1 MAHIRKTRSRS
12 LAVYGFLLRLYAPDF
27 LARHRAEM
35 LQNFED
41 HENASSSKAALWL
54 HIGED
59 LMLSLISRNIPKS
72 VWGRAAPM
80 FVLLVAVFAVWR
92 GFAYDVAPVSDPQAL
107 EFSSTRLTRIA
118 AWQQTQIDAGAFS
131 GAVAAIARNGK
142 VAYLRAAGY
151 RDRAKTIPLQ
161 ADAIF
166 WIASMTKP
174 VTSVAAM
181 ILVEEGKLDL
191 AAPVH
196 HYLPELKDMMVGVET
211 TDPASGQSRLT
222 LEPQKRPM
230 TVEDLLRHTSGLVYE
245 GGDTA
250 VHQLYR
256 DSGLYDKGLAR
267 DGTLKDFVSRLARLP
282 LAHQPGEVW
291 EYGHSSDVLGRVIE
305 VASGRPLDQFLDG
318 RLFRPLG
325 MIDTGFWVPPE
336 KLARLVDA
344 PVGAWIRP
352 DRDVTKPTTLFS
364 GGGGLVSTA
373 ADYLRF
379 GQMLLN
385 GGELDG
391 VRILSPATVRRMTTN
406 SLPSDIQFTGGDM
419 GPRGSAT
426 FGLGFGIRSDAA
438 SSWVPGSVGS
448 YTWSGLWGT
457 YFWVDPAEQLI
468 AIQLIQ
474 VATDYGRF
482 TRPFRN
488 LTYGAF
494 LVPDRDAPISA
505 TAATDQVALDELVGK
520 YDFGQSSSSRDRM
533 SPVSNFSGIGAD
545 IELKS
550 SSARIIRPLDNSPSA
565 EAGLKP
571 GDIITE
577 IDGTPVKGL
586 TLSQVIARLRG
597 PVNSQTRLKI
607 TRAQVA
613 PIEIAVT
620 RAPIYVPGVELQV
633 RIDAGNLVAEATGP
647 WPILDFEKGKPV
659 RLKAISER
667 EFHVDDGYHTRITF
681 VRDSSGKVASAV
693 LNAGPWEQRGRLVTK
708 RAS

>member
-1 MAHIRKTRSRS
+1 MAKTRSRS

-54 HIGED
+54 HMGED
-59 LMLSLISRNIPKS
+59 LMLSLISRNVPKS
-72 VWGRAAPM
+72 LWGRTSP
-80 FVLLVAVFAVWR
+80 VVVVLVAVFAMWR
-92 GFAYDVAPVSDPQAL
+92 AFAFDAAPVSDPEAL
-107 EFSSTRLTRIA
+107 EFSSSRLARIA
-118 AWQQTQIDAGAFS
+118 AWQQTQVDAGAFS

-142 VAYLRAAGY
+142 VVYLRAAGF
-151 RDRAKTIPLQ
+151 RDRAKTTPLQ

-181 ILVEEGKLDL
+181 MLVEEGKLDL

-196 HYLPELKDMMVGVET
+196 RYLPELKDMMVGVET

-245 GGDTA
+245 DGGNTA
-250 VHQLYR
+250 VHKLYR
-256 DSGLYDKGLAR
+256 DSRLYDIGLAR
-267 DGTLKDFVSRLARLP
+267 DGTMKDFVSRLARLP

-291 EYGHSSDVLGRVIE
+291 EYGHSADVLGRVIE
-305 VASGRPLDQFLDG
+305 VASGQPLDQFLDS

-336 KLARLVDA
+336 KLARLVEA

-391 VRILSPATVRRMTTN
+391 ARILSTATVRRMTTN
-406 SLPSDIQFTGGDM
+406 SLPSDIQFVGGDL

-448 YTWSGLWGT
+448 FTWSGLWGT
-457 YFWVDPAEQLI
+457 YFWVDPAEQLV
-468 AIQLIQ
+468 AMQLIQ
-474 VATDYGRF
+474 VATNHNPF
-482 TRPFRN
+482 IRPFRN

-494 LVPDRDAPISA
+494 LVPDAGVPISA
-505 TAATDQVALDELVGK
+505 TADIDQVRLDELVGK

-545 IELKS
+545 IEATS
-550 SSARIIRPLDNSPSA
+550 SGARILRPLDNSPSA

-571 GDIITE
+571 GDVITE
-577 IDGTPVKGL
+577 IDDTPVKGL
-586 TLSQVIARLRG
+586 TLSQVVARLRG
-597 PVNSQTRLKI
+597 PVNSQTRLRI

-613 PIEIAVT
+613 PIEIAVR

-633 RIDAGNLVAEATGP
+633 KIDAGNLVAEATGP

-659 RLKAISER
+659 RLKAISGS
-667 EFHVDDGYHTRITF
+667 EFHVDNGDHTRITF
-681 VRDSSGKVASAV
+681 VRDPSGKVASAV
-693 LNAGPWEQRGRLVTK
+693 LNAGPLEQRGRLVAK